1 MMVQSGGLP
10 PMFKELNYK
19 SELEDLNTI
28 ETKISE
34 IANLMKPKRADK
46 LVYPLIAHLETLERY
61 IKWMNHPV
69 YLNEYKD
76 KYGNKYLQARTS
88 IKDENGKTN
97 WINAY
102 IGTISDYP
110 DGVNDLAALDKAKP
124 LIRKK
129 LKKYFGI

>member
-1 MMVQSGGLP
+1 MVQSGGLP

-28 ETKISE
+28 ETKISD
-34 IANLMKPKRADK
+34 IANLMKPKGADK